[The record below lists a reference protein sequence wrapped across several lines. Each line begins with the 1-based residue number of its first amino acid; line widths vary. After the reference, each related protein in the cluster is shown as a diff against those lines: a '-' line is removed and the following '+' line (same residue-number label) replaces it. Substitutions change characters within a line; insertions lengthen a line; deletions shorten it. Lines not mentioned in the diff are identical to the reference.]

1 MIIQEDWSKF
11 IYLALTI
18 MIKNEK
24 QYKISKR
31 KFRELR
37 AQIDKITKDTEQ
49 NPLRNQLILA
59 SLNNTKTSIESD
71 ILLYESL
78 KKKKEGTLKERLI
91 AELPSIIT
99 EYKIVSGLTQKELS
113 QMLGLKE
120 QQLQRY
126 EANGFKSVTFKNL
139 LKFLDLIGLEIR
151 IKETRMTRSRSRL
164 AKRKNRLAN

>member
-1 MIIQEDWSKF
+1 
-11 IYLALTI
+11 

-31 KFRELR
+31 KFRELNV
-37 AQIDKITKDTEQ
+37 QIDKTTKETEQ

-59 SLNNTKTSIESD
+59 SLNNSKAAIEND

-78 KKKKEGTLKERLI
+78 KKKKDGTLKERLI
-91 AELPSIIT
+91 TELPSIIT

-113 QMLGLKE
+113 EMLGLKE

-126 EANGFKSVTFKNL
+126 EADGFKSVTFKNL

-151 IKETRMTRSRSRL
+151 IKETRMTRLGSRIV
-164 AKRKNRLAN
+164 KRKNSSIIKN